1 MKEKTDTHGRG
12 VPRSGTMGLG
22 FRGLGASSARP
33 GQVRDL
39 SDHDARI
46 ARERW
51 RLFLRNL
58 PLALIGNSVCAATFA
73 GLVWWTT
80 GRPLALA
87 WGAAMLA
94 LSLWRWLRLRRFAR
108 PALGRGMTAVG
119 RRVLIAGNAL
129 AGLGWGLGF
138 AALLPWGDVEMQ
150 VLGCFFAAG
159 LSAGAVSALSP
170 VTLAFSLFVVAMNA
184 PFAIYLL
191 AHVALP
197 QVAMA
202 IGAVTFTAL
211 IVFIAR
217 NMYRQLTQGLA
228 VRFANVR
235 LMRQLSRARDMAEAS
250 NRAKSEFLA
259 MMSHELRTPLNAI
272 IGFSESID
280 SQIFGPLGDRRYGE
294 YARDIRDSGHHLL
307 ALINDVLDL
316 SRIGAGH
323 YELRRE
329 RCDIGEIVHSAVRT
343 ARQAVNNPGVRI
355 EVPDLDGLP
364 RIDADPRALKQIFLN
379 LVSNAVKFTPD
390 GGSITVGAQPVE
402 GGQLE
407 IAVTDTG
414 IGIAPKDQAR
424 VLSPFVQADG
434 TLARRYK
441 GTGLGLALAKELTEL
456 HGGRLVLTSAVG
468 EGTTVRVILP
478 GIVADRGAQGHDDG
492 WKMAQ

>member
-1 MKEKTDTHGRG
+1 MIEKTDTHARG
-12 VPRSGTMGLG
+12 PAWPDGARLGLTG
-22 FRGLGASSARP
+22 QGGARARP
-33 GQVRDL
+33 SQGRDL
-39 SDHDARI
+39 SDHEARV

-80 GRPLALA
+80 SQPLAPA

-94 LSLWRWLRLRRFAR
+94 LSLWRWLWLRRFAR
-108 PALGRGMTAVG
+108 PALGRGTTAAG
-119 RRVLIAGNAL
+119 RRVLIVGNAL

-184 PFAIYLL
+184 PLAIYLA
-191 AHVALP
+191 AHLALP
-197 QVAMA
+197 QLAMA
-202 IGAVTFTAL
+202 IGTATFTAL

-217 NMYRQLTQGLA
+217 NMYRQLTQSLA

-280 SQIFGPLGDRRYGE
+280 TQIFGPLGDRRYGE

-316 SRIGAGH
+316 SRIGAGR
-323 YELRRE
+323 YELRNE
-329 RCDIGEIVHSAVRT
+329 PCDIGEIVHSAVRT

-355 EVPDLDGLP
+355 DVTDLDGLP

-390 GGSITVGAQPVE
+390 GGIVSVSTRRVE
-402 GGQLE
+402 DGQLE
-407 IAVTDTG
+407 IAVADTG

-456 HGGRLVLTSAVG
+456 HGGRLELTSAVG
-468 EGTTVRVILP
+468 EGTTVRVVLPRIL
-478 GIVADRGAQGHDDG
+478 ADGRLEGHDG
-492 WKMAQ
+492 AWKMAQ